1 MIEPNDPRVKCGILS
16 QLVQHLKG
24 AVIRF
29 HPLLVDFQKVGT
41 RGNGSEG
48 KLGTRFADKW
58 LVHLPAE
65 GVVVLAEEAL
75 LRLVVIAEIVEHFLP
90 AFKVIVELSVIHP
103 GNLAEKHV
111 LDKVNGAQ
119 GNTAVVKGREQGVG
133 VSMAIDGNLDHDR

>member
-1 MIEPNDPRVKCGILS
+1 M
-16 QLVQHLKG
+16 G
-24 AVIRF
+24 A
-29 HPLLVDFQKVGT
+29 
-41 RGNGSEG
+41 
-48 KLGTRFADKW
+48 RFADKW

-65 GVVVLAEEAL
+65 GIVVLAEEAF

-111 LDKVNGAQ
+111 LDKVDGAQ

-133 VSMAIDGNLDHDR
+133 VSMAIDSNLDHDR